1 VLGSDRW
8 IGNALS
14 LLSLGVTLRN
24 RLLRIAPAYWAIL
37 AATAL
42 VLGAANVRDE
52 SGVMGI
58 GRLTDEGFAEATLLV
73 HDYRPSNLGIGI
85 GPAWSLAVEVV
96 F

>member
-1 VLGSDRW
+1 MLGSDRW

-24 RLLRIAPAYWAIL
+24 RLLRIAPAYGAIL